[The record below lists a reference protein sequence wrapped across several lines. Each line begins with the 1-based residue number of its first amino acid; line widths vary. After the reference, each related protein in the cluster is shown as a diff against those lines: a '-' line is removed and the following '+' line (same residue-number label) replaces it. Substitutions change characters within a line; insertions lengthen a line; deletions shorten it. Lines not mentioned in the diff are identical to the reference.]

1 MRESIGRFILLG
13 FSAVAIL
20 AGLGALAGVVAIG
33 SRSESLLLGFTGVGS
48 GIGLWRFVRRQP
60 PPA

>member
-13 FSAVAIL
+13 LCAVAIVG
-20 AGLGALAGVVAIG
+20 GLGALAGVFPIG
-33 SRSESLLLGFTGVGS
+33 SRVESLLLGVTGVGS
-48 GIGLWRFVRRQP
+48 GVGLWRFVRRQP

>member
-13 FSAVAIL
+13 FSAVAIVV
-20 AGLGALAGVVAIG
+20 GFGALAGVVAIG